1 MTDIM
6 LYIKMGLAKSYCHPA
21 MDAGW
26 HKFMIY
32 NLLFIIIDAGGIKCA
47 EYPQESSAHWA

>member
-1 MTDIM
+1 M
-6 LYIKMGLAKSYCHPA
+6 LHIKMGLAMACCHPA

-32 NLLFIIIDAGGIKCA
+32 HLLSIIIYAGGTKCA
-47 EYPQESSAHWA
+47 EYPRESSAHRA

>member
-1 MTDIM
+1 MTGTM
-6 LYIKMGLAKSYCHPA
+6 LHIKMGLDITCFPPA

-32 NLLFIIIDAGGIKCA
+32 NFLFITIYAGGIKCA
-47 EYPQESSAHWA
+47 EYPRESSAHLA